1 MKLKKRRPKKAL
13 AVSGPQWP
21 ETLVGGKYLRMLE
34 QHLPLLRAADEHGNR
49 HLFADDVLIAQLL
62 AFFNPTLRSLRTLE
76 DFSQTRHAQRYLSLG
91 KLCKSTLAD
100 FQRLVEPRVLDPIV
114 KRLHAEAVRRGG
126 TRHPSDLPT
135 TLGQVL
141 AVDGSFFTVAAE
153 VAWAVRHRTNQGQRR
168 ASIRLDVHLD
178 VATWLPEVVAV
189 AGQGQSEAQQAAQHI
204 QPGAI
209 HLYDRGIFS
218 FDLLAAQLT
227 AGAGFVH
234 RVREAGAR
242 SPRFLM
248 DHEQRLRPQDHAAG
262 VLTDRLGQLAGST
275 HRQAPTERL
284 REVVIAVPD
293 RPGETVRLLT
303 NLLELEAWVIG
314 TLYRY
319 RWQVELFFR
328 WLKVYAHF
336 DHLLSESR
344 PGIVLNFYVAVIG
357 VLLLY
362 LHTGAQPSKYAFS
375 LLGLVASGAATLA
388 DIAPIL
394 AERERRIA
402 LERAR
407 LARRVAQ
414 PRAG

>member
-1 MKLKKRRPKKAL
+1 MKIKKRTKKPL

-21 ETLVGGKYLRMLE
+21 ETLLGRKYIRMLE
-34 QHLPLLRAADEHGNR
+34 RHLHLLRAAATHGNR
-49 HLFADDVLIAQLL
+49 QVFYEDVLIAHLL

-76 DFSQTRHAQRYLSLG
+76 DFSQTRQAQRALSG
-91 KLCKSTLAD
+91 RKLCKSTLAD
-100 FQRLVEPRVLDPIV
+100 FHRVVEPALLEPLIA
-114 KRLHAEAVRRGG
+114 RLHTAAVRRGPVLRPPG
-126 TRHPSDLPT
+126 LPA
-135 TLGQVL
+135 TLGAVL
-141 AVDGSFFTVAAE
+141 AVDGSFFAVAAD
-153 VAWAVRHRTNQGQRR
+153 VAWAVRHRTNRGNRR

-178 VATWLPEVVAV
+178 VATWLPEVVDV
-189 AGQGQSEAQQAAQHI
+189 AGRGQSEAQRAAQHL

-218 FDLLAAQLT
+218 FALLDAQLT

-234 RVREAGAR
+234 RLREPGAR
-242 SPRFLM
+242 SPRFLV
-248 DHEQRLRPQDHAAG
+248 DQGQRLRAQDHAAG
-262 VLTDRLGQLAGST
+262 VITDSVGQLAGST
-275 HRQAPTERL
+275 HRRAPTARL

-293 RPGETVRLLT
+293 QPGETVRLLT
-303 NLLELEAWVIG
+303 NLLDLEAWVIG

-344 PGIVLNFYVAVIG
+344 SGILLSFYVAVIG
-357 VLLLY
+357 VLLSY
-362 LHTGAQPSKYAFS
+362 LHTGAPPSKYAFS
-375 LLGLVASGAATLA
+375 LLGLVASGAATLE

-407 LARRVAQ
+407 LARRRAAQ